1 MLQFQQYV
9 VCLTPP
15 IKKPLS
21 RILFAP
27 DAVFTVPRFM
37 RFRKALIQHYPYQ
50 KTSLRDWFDARTP
63 LLRKFAPALVG
74 CKVTF
79 KIQGSVGEHFFK
91 SKYRESEIAA
101 REHSEKVTFIRQI
114 IPEYFAQCGLYKFDS
129 AISIYSW
136 IENRYAGIQID
147 SAALL
152 VPEPV
157 QRCARVEIKHH
168 NQRSFGCGGA
178 LAWFRQHGDSFVPW
192 FRIFYFLKHE
202 NEKMLII

>member
-1 MLQFQQYV
+1 
-9 VCLTPP
+9 
-15 IKKPLS
+15 
-21 RILFAP
+21 
-27 DAVFTVPRFM
+27 M

-129 AISIYSW
+129 AISILSS
-136 IENRYAGIQID
+136 IKNRYAGEQID

-152 VPEPV
+152 VLEPV

>member
-21 RILFAP
+21 RIAFAP

-37 RFRKALIQHYPYQ
+37 RFRKALIQPFQHYPYQ
-50 KTSLRDWFDARTP
+50 QTSLRDWFDARTP
-63 LLRKFAPALVG
+63 LLRKFAPTLVG

-79 KIQGSVGEHFFK
+79 KIQGSVGEPFFK
-91 SKYRESEIAA
+91 LKPKQSEIAA

-114 IPEYFAQCGLYKFDS
+114 IPEYFAQCGLYKFAS

-136 IENRYAGIQID
+136 IENRYAGEQID

-157 QRCARVEIKHH
+157 QRSARVEIQHH
-168 NQRSFGCGGA
+168 NRRSFACGGA
-178 LAWFRQHGDSFVPW
+178 LAWLRQHGDSFVPW
-192 FRIFYFLKHE
+192 FRIFYFL
-202 NEKMLII
+202 